1 MSVRRVALVLLAMSL
16 ITAPVLAQTPSAL
29 PPADD
34 GAPVVMRQTDLD
46 RRVKRLASQIRCVV
60 CRGQSI
66 QASPSELAQE
76 MRAIVRE
83 QLAAGKTEDEVKAFF
98 VQSYGTQILL
108 QPEPTGFNL
117 LIYLLP
123 VAVLLGGAVF
133 VFFKARSL
141 ARAGAVHHEE
151 HEEHEAAASRADQEI
166 RTAR

>member
-1 MSVRRVALVLLAMSL
+1 MRHRRFTFLLLATSL
-16 ITAPVLAQTPSAL
+16 LGAPAFAQTPATS
-29 PPADD
+29 PEN
-34 GAPVVMRQTDLD
+34 APIVIRQTELD
-46 RRVKRLASQIRCVV
+46 RKVKRVASQIRCVV

-98 VQSYGTQILL
+98 VQSYGSQILL

-123 VAVLLGGAVF
+123 VAALIGGAVF
-133 VFFKARSL
+133 VFLKARAL
-141 ARAGAVHHEE
+141 AQAGSVHHEE
-151 HEEHEAAASRADQEI
+151 HEVHEV
-166 RTAR
+166 

>member
-1 MSVRRVALVLLAMSL
+1 MSGRMLGLLFLATALLTMPAFPQTSA
-16 ITAPVLAQTPSAL
+16 TQPAADAPIVI
-29 PPADD
+29 
-34 GAPVVMRQTDLD
+34 RQTELD
-46 RRVKRLASQIRCVV
+46 RQVKRIASQIRCVV

-83 QLAAGKTEDEVKAFF
+83 QLMAGKTEDEVKAFF
-98 VQSYGTQILL
+98 VESYGSQILL

-133 VFFKARSL
+133 VFLKARSL
-141 ARAGAVHHEE
+141 ARAGPALHHED
-151 HEEHEAAASRADQEI
+151 HEVHEVN
-166 RTAR
+166 